1 MLGNVRI
8 SARELSAVLKRENR
22 DRIVSDYG
30 KRQFWFDVM
39 TLLFDIVYAVCAM
52 VLMIPIYVLYAVG
65 YIGVGLVYVL
75 DKIRFLLNVP
85 TWWFW
90 RKRSKFIDECK
101 DKR

>member
-1 MLGNVRI
+1 MLGNVRT
-8 SARELSAVLKRENR
+8 SVRELSEVLKRENCK
-22 DRIVSDYG
+22 RIMSTYG

-52 VLMIPIYVLYAVG
+52 VMMIPLYALYVIG
-65 YIGVGLVYVL
+65 YLGVCLVSIL